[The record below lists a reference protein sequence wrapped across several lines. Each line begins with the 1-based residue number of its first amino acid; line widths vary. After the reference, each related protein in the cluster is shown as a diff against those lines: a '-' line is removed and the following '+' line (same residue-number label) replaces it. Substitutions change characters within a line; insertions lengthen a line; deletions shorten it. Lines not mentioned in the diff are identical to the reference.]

1 MFIGDR
7 YTIADLDSIKS
18 INAEMQELQEE
29 GAKLKTLETED
40 PANMYGGRGKSQA
53 RRGRRAGVDL
63 EAALNHQASR
73 FNSVDANFKDGDK
86 FDLNGVPIKTR
97 ERHIGKAHMKI
108 LITDHAANFAT
119 HEEEDYLNEL
129 LQTRALGLPHW
140 TDQLEGQFRDQL
152 LVSTNVQKATDG
164 LTTSAMQRLLDK
176 VQVGYIV
183 GFAED
188 RNAMKLCDK
197 AAEKALRAMESEN
210 GVIFD
215 DDDARLTVLNRLVRK
230 AEDPPY

>member
-1 MFIGDR
+1 MELLLLSPRR
-7 YTIADLDSIKS
+7 YS
-18 INAEMQELQEE
+18 
-29 GAKLKTLETED
+29 G
-40 PANMYGGRGKSQA
+40 GGRRS
-53 RRGRRAGVDL
+53 GRRAGVDAD
-63 EAALNHQASR
+63 AALKYSMSR
-73 FNSVDANFKDGDK
+73 FNSVDTNFKDGDK
-86 FDLNGVPIKTR
+86 FDLNGAPIKSR
-97 ERHIGKAHMKI
+97 ERHIGSAHMNM
-108 LITDHAANFAT
+108 LIADYATNFALV
-119 HEEEDYLNEL
+119 EEEDYFKEL
-129 LQTRALGLPHW
+129 LQIRALGPPHW